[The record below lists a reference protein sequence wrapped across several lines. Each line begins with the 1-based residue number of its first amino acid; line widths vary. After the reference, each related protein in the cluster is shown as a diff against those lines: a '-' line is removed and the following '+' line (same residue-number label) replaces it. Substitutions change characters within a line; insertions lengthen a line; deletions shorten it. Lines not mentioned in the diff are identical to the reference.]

1 MQTEVSEI
9 EKIIKQELEDETR
22 KSVAGLVVRMTEET
36 QQAINRINGVYS
48 SAINTLK
55 MLELTDAGIFEFFQ
69 KTNGNIRVVE
79 IKNDFYGQLDVVV
92 SGRDILQNQRYMSLK
107 EKTKYKII
115 VMAMEIKEDG
125 AGTIT
130 GVTPPTT

>member
-22 KSVAGLVVRMTEET
+22 KSVAGLVARMTEET